1 MFNIFQ
7 IQNKNEV
14 IRNLKSTIQTI
25 EQESDLSNRKMINDA
40 KKFESADAKNSEVN
54 QTKLQQDIIN
64 LSQQLYSN
72 TQNHRDEELQ
82 MRKVSEGPSKNGF
95 SFFFFFK
102 GVRLTLSP
110 TSSHPTDFYGNQKW
124 YGGWQ
129 RYLMGIMQ
137 TIYFRKI
144 PHSHPYQHQHTHHH
158 PGHVTNLLTTA
169 VFKVFQ
175 QFD

>member
-110 TSSHPTDFYGNQKW
+110 TSSHPTDFLWESKVVWRVAKIFGGN
-124 YGGWQ
+124 YAD
-129 RYLMGIMQ
+129 YLFSKN
-137 TIYFRKI
+137 TPFT
-144 PHSHPYQHQHTHHH
+144 PLPTPTHP
-158 PGHVTNLLTTA
+158 PPPRSRDEFADDGS
-169 VFKVFQ
+169 FQ
-175 QFD
+175 GVSAI